1 MMTPV
6 LLARRWTVTGSADG
20 LGGRPAGRAPR
31 RARACSQVSGFGRVR
46 SSSRVWEPKNIKMAS
61 SMALPNSAA
70 PITRAAPPRGPAAAL
85 PAPCSALVAR
95 SRGRAAIADR
105 LPQII
110 QAYHSTHTRS
120 SGEPCP
126 PRLEIVKLA
135 ATASMAALAGRR
147 TRSATPTIDPPTTPT
162 DLGACEDDGEE

>member
-1 MMTPV
+1 MAWAVALPGV
-6 LLARRWTVTGSADG
+6 PRAAHGPAPRSADS
-20 LGGRPAGRAPR
+20 AGCAATRESGSRRTSRWPPR
-31 RARACSQVSGFGRVR
+31 WRCRIPPYLYQ
-46 SSSRVWEPKNIKMAS
+46 
-61 SMALPNSAA
+61 
-70 PITRAAPPRGPAAAL
+70 RAAPPRGAAAAL

-110 QAYHSTHTRS
+110 QAYRSTHSRS

-126 PRLEIVKLA
+126 PRLEIVQLA

-162 DLGACEDDGEE
+162 DLGACEDDGGE